1 MSTNPTSPTH
11 NRSVEPLGLA
21 RGSGATILVV
31 EDDEAVRE
39 FVRVVLEHAGYVVVT
54 ASDGGCGLAEYM
66 ADPDRFALL
75 LSDVVM
81 PNRTGPELVESVRRV
96 RPEVRVIFMSGY
108 TGGTSSTPV
117 EMPPGVSLLEKPF
130 NIDQL
135 LDAVAQ
141 AVSPG

>member
-11 NRSVEPLGLA
+11 NRAVEPLGLA

-31 EDDEAVRE
+31 EDEEAVRE

-54 ASDGGCGLAEYM
+54 ASDGGHGLAEYM
-66 ADPDRFALL
+66 ADPDRFDLL

-81 PNRTGPELVESVRRV
+81 PNRTGPELVEIVRRV

-117 EMPPGVSLLEKPF
+117 EMPPRASLLEKPF

-141 AVSPG
+141 AVSQP